1 MVEFMSTKAG
11 NPAKDQKVITTD
23 KGRYLQSYDSVVAFI
38 PDDDGPIQ
46 VGPDYDYS
54 STTIYYVGK
63 FLRMNL
69 PKIREGL
76 KKGTILLEDSLA
88 AG

>member
-11 NPAKDQKVITTD
+11 NPARDQKVITTTQ
-23 KGRYLQSYDSVVAFI
+23 GRYLQSYDSVVAFI
-38 PDDDGPIQ
+38 PNEPGPIK

-63 FLRMNL
+63 FLHMNL

-76 KKGTILLEDSLA
+76 KQGTILLENNLA